1 MTVSFPLEEA
11 FAHTKKQFKVSAEHL
26 KEVTDYFVEELHAG
40 LSSNDP
46 TKIPMIV
53 SWVMDY
59 PDGTEKGEYLAIDLG
74 GTNLRV
80 IRVTLLGDSKF
91 TSIAEKFPIPSTMR
105 KGTVDQL
112 WKFIATAVDGFVK
125 RQFKGPIV
133 KNLPLGF
140 TFSFAATQSA
150 INKGVLQSW
159 TKGYDID
166 GVEGHDVVPMLQDAL
181 DELKTPVEVTAL
193 INDTTGTLV
202 ASVYCNTKTIM
213 GCIFGTGVNGAY
225 YERVEDIGKLEGK
238 IPYDIVNE
246 SPAMA
251 INCEYGAFDSSARVL
266 KRTKYDVQVD
276 IESPRPGEQLY
287 EKMIAGYYLGEVL
300 RLVLLDYYE
309 QGLLFPHENVEK
321 LQVAFCMDTSFPSRI
336 EEYGSSHAGLLFFDT
351 FGITTTEE
359 DRKLIHDLC
368 VLIGLRAARLSAT
381 AIAAI
386 MKKRGYTQGDIAC
399 DGSVY
404 DKYPNFKKRV
414 MEALNDIFEW
424 NTEQYPVRLTHA
436 EDGSGV
442 GAAIIACLTEKRLAA
457 GKSVG
462 MISTKL

>member
-1 MTVSFPLEEA
+1 MTVSMSLQDA
-11 FAHTKKQFKVSAEHL
+11 FVKTRKQFEVSTEHL
-26 KEVTDYFVEELHAG
+26 KEVTNFFVEELHAG

-53 SWVMDY
+53 SWVMDF
-59 PDGTEKGEYLAIDLG
+59 PDGSEKGEYLAIDLG

-80 IRVTLLGDSKF
+80 IHVTLLGDSKF
-91 TSIAEKFPIPSTMR
+91 TSTAEKFPIPSTMR
-105 KGTVDQL
+105 KGRAEEL
-112 WKFIATAVDGFVK
+112 WNFIATAVDGFVK
-125 RQFKGPIV
+125 RQFKEPIT
-133 KNLPLGF
+133 KKLPLGF
-140 TFSFAATQSA
+140 TFSFAATQNA

-166 GVEGHDVVPMLQDAL
+166 DVEGHDVVPMLQEAL
-181 DELKTPVEVTAL
+181 DKLKTPVEVTAL

-202 ASVYCNTKTIM
+202 ASVYCNTKTLM

-225 YERVEDIGKLEGK
+225 YERVKDISKLDGK
-238 IPYDIVNE
+238 IPHDIVDE

-251 INCEYGAFDSSARVL
+251 INCEYGAFDSEARVL
-266 KRTKYDVQVD
+266 NRTKYDIQVD
-276 IESPRPGEQLY
+276 NESPRPGEQLY

-309 QGLLFPHENVEK
+309 QGLLFSNENMEK
-321 LQVAFCMDTSFPSRI
+321 LQVPFCMDTSFPSNI
-336 EEYGSSHAGLLFFDT
+336 EQHGSSFVGSLFLNT
-351 FGITTTEE
+351 FGISTTNKE
-359 DRKLIHDLC
+359 RILIHDLC
-368 VLIGLRAARLSAT
+368 VLIGTRAARLSAT

-386 MKKRGYTQGDIAC
+386 MKKRGYTTGDIAC

-404 DKYPNFKKRV
+404 DKYPNFKERV
-414 MEALNDIFEW
+414 IEALKDIFEW
-424 NTEQYPVRLTHA
+424 DGDQCPVRLTHA

-462 MISTKL
+462 IITTKL